1 MSNYKG
7 AGKSYDSYPVIT
19 SKVLESVVAATK
31 ISYGG
36 NVHHLLK
43 IHLCRN

>member
-7 AGKSYDSYPVIT
+7 AGKSYDRYPVFT
-19 SKVLESVVAATK
+19 SKVLQSAAAATK
-31 ISYGG
+31 ISSSD

-43 IHLCRN
+43 MYLYRH

>member
-7 AGKSYDSYPVIT
+7 AGKSYDRYPVFT
-19 SKVLESVVAATK
+19 SKVLQSAAAATK
-31 ISYGG
+31 ISNGG